1 MTARNLLETFGA
13 DTHEAA
19 NQVLAV
25 VPAIVGLRGT
35 LVDVLAVATVGSQ
48 LVAVR
53 THTSEDKILF
63 VEGKLKK

>member
-13 DTHEAA
+13 DTNEAA

-35 LVDVLAVATVGSQ
+35 LVNVLAVATVGSQ

-63 VEGKLKK
+63 VEGKPIK